1 MPIHRTIPLIG
12 ALLLSV
18 SSVQASE
25 TFKKITQPCKTSE
38 EINNACDAM
47 AIHFS
52 TIAHY
57 TYLCRY
63 EQTSKV
69 TPKIFSEK
77 PRLHAKTERVKEIAK
92 IAFNTAI
99 EKVKKGFPS
108 CSVKLI
114 P

>member
-25 TFKKITQPCKTSE
+25 TFKKITQPCKSSE

-77 PRLHAKTERVKEIAK
+77 PRLHAKTERGKEIAK

-108 CSVKLI
+108 CSVKPI